1 MDPGRSGTSGLCGI
15 VLLIV
20 ASATCSGAWA
30 GAFNQPAGQG
40 EVIFGGLFDKGD
52 RSFDANGRHMVR
64 TDPYTKREVAAA
76 LEYGVTDWFQV
87 SLKPDIVSNNGGC
100 GSGKSYTGLGTSE
113 AGAQW
118 RLLMFGPAV
127 LAVQGTFQLPATT
140 RERNLALI
148 GNTSR
153 NTDGRLL
160 LGYDFTLGSW
170 PSFLDA
176 QTGYRI
182 RGSGAPDETHV
193 DLTLGV
199 RPWANVLL
207 LLQDFTT
214 LPVGRGTPWF
224 PASRS
229 SNLEGSV
236 VYDLSQRWSLP
247 LGVFETVDGRDA
259 LRERGVD
266 VAVWYRF

>member
-1 MDPGRSGTSGLCGI
+1 MIR
-15 VLLIV
+15 VLAALAV
-20 ASATCSGAWA
+20 ALAACSAAWA
-30 GAFNQPAGQG
+30 GAWNEPAGRGQ
-40 EVIFGGLFDKGD
+40 VIVGGTFDRGD
-52 RSFDANGRHMVR
+52 RSFGADGGHMVK
-64 TDPYTKREVAAA
+64 TKPYTKREVSAYVD
-76 LEYGVTDWFQV
+76 YGVTDWLQAIIRPGLV
-87 SLKPDIVSNNGGC
+87 STGLGGTP
-100 GSGKSYTGLGTSE
+100 GARYTGLGTSE
-113 AGAQW
+113 AGAQL
-118 RLLMFGPAV
+118 RLLVFGPAV
-127 LAVQGTFQLPATT
+127 LAVQGTFQLPAST

-153 NTDGRLL
+153 NTEGRLL
-160 LGYDFTLGSW
+160 LGYAFALGSW

-182 RGSGAPDETHV
+182 RGSGAPDEAHV

-199 RPWANVLL
+199 RPWADVLL

-214 LPVGRGTPWF
+214 LPVGRGTAWF
-224 PASRS
+224 PASRY

-236 VYDLSQRWSLP
+236 VYDLSRRWSLQ
-247 LGVFETVDGRDA
+247 LGVFETVEGRSA

>member
-1 MDPGRSGTSGLCGI
+1 M
-15 VLLIV
+15 VLLVV
-20 ASATCSGAWA
+20 ALMSCSGAWA

-40 EVIFGGLFDKGD
+40 QVILGGSFDKGD
-52 RSFDANGRHMVR
+52 RSFDGNGRHMVK
-64 TDPYTKREVAAA
+64 TDPYTKGEVAAY

-87 SLKPDIVSNNGGC
+87 ILKPDLVSTNVGG
-100 GSGKSYTGLGTSE
+100 GIGKGYTGLGTSE

-160 LGYDFTLGSW
+160 LGYEFALGSW

-176 QTGYRI
+176 EAGYRI

-199 RPWANVLL
+199 RPWPDLMLL
-207 LLQDFTT
+207 VQDFTT
-214 LPVGRGTPWF
+214 VPVGRGTAWF
-224 PASRS
+224 PASEY
-229 SNLEGSV
+229 SNLELSV
-236 VYDLSQRWSLP
+236 VYDLSRRWSLQ
-247 LGVFETVDGRDA
+247 LGVFETVEGRRA
-259 LRERGVD
+259 LREQGFD